1 MNSKDYKCRPPYID
15 IQNKAGSTLRKVL
28 NYSMQQCCLVLVSFL
43 ANCLSTVSGFSVPL
57 FLGMVIDAIIKGD
70 KDRINEVCLQ
80 MLVVILVAGVGAA
93 MSSYYTGVMSH
104 RIQRNLNYDLF
115 LSIVNKDI
123 TFFDAN
129 KSGDLLS
136 RINADTEVVRNGL
149 GGTFELFL
157 ANLIKILVSIFI
169 MCIIS
174 WKMTLILMAG
184 LIPTSCVMG
193 TIGVVMH
200 KIQMKIQDLK
210 AELGVCS

>member
-1 MNSKDYKCRPPYID
+1 
-15 IQNKAGSTLRKVL
+15 
-28 NYSMQQCCLVLVSFL
+28 
-43 ANCLSTVSGFSVPL
+43 
-57 FLGMVIDAIIKGD
+57 MVIDAIIKGD

-157 ANLIKILVSIFI
+157 ANLIKILVSICI

-200 KIQMKIQDLK
+200 RIQMKIQDLK